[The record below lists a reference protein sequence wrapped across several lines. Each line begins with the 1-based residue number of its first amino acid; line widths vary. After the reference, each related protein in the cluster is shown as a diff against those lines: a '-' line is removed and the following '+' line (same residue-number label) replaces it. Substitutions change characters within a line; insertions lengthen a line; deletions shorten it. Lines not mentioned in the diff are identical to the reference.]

1 MTTKNK
7 TEEQKKAQNNEVKS
21 LLDEDSLSILGINV
35 LSYSDKLVG
44 SKAVTFYLVEITKD
58 IPNLKSFMMPC

>member
-7 TEEQKKAQNNEVKS
+7 TEDQKKAQNNEVKS

-44 SKAVTFYLVEITKD
+44 SKAVTFYLV
-58 IPNLKSFMMPC
+58 